1 MDAYVD
7 MWEKQDQ
14 IIPMIEE
21 LEEYVPHIQQK
32 GGQPQFKKNR
42 EAKTASPTGLNP
54 PPTGPNPP
62 QPLLYLT

>member
-21 LEEYVPHIQQK
+21 LEEYVPHIQ
-32 GGQPQFKKNR
+32 
-42 EAKTASPTGLNP
+42 
-54 PPTGPNPP
+54 
-62 QPLLYLT
+62 